1 MKIVIAPDSF
11 KESLSALEVARA
23 IEKGFKR
30 EFPDA
35 DYQIVPMA
43 DGGEG
48 TVDALVDATGGKL
61 VHLDV
66 TGPLGN
72 RVQARYGILGDN
84 GASSADKINAA
95 TAIIEMASASGL
107 HLVPQNL
114 RDPLLTS
121 SFGTGELIRD
131 ALDKGVRH
139 LILGLGGSATN
150 DGGAGML
157 QALGA
162 ELLNAQGQSLPA
174 GGEALL
180 ELAAIDLS
188 ELHPALKQTRID
200 VACDVDNPLCGI
212 RGASHIFGPQK
223 GATQEMVHLLDKALG
238 QFAHVVCHQWPDKAP
253 MALLPGTG
261 AAGGMGYAMVALL
274 DASLTPGV
282 ELVITALD
290 LDAAITGAN
299 LVITGEGRID
309 GQTVYGKTP
318 MGVLNTA
325 KRHNVP
331 CIALAGCL
339 GQEADAIKAHGMKAI
354 FPIVP
359 ASVTLEQAL
368 ATGAANLERTAA
380 NVAGMMRLAQS

>member
-35 DYQIVPMA
+35 QYHIVPMA

-48 TVDALVDATGGKL
+48 TVDALVDATGGQL
-61 VHLDV
+61 VQVDV

-72 RVQARYGILGDN
+72 GVNARYGILGDN
-84 GASSADKINAA
+84 TPSSNHSEASRS
-95 TAIIEMASASGL
+95 AIIEMASASGL

-114 RDPLLTS
+114 RDPLLTT
-121 SFGTGELIRD
+121 SFGTGELIAH
-131 ALDKGVRH
+131 ALDQGVRH

-162 ELLNAQGQSLPA
+162 KLLNARGQSLPH

-188 ELHPALKQTRID
+188 GLHPALSQTRID

-223 GATQEMVHLLDKALG
+223 GASPEMVQKLDKALG
-238 QFAHVVCHQWPDKAP
+238 QFAHVVSHHSPDKAHMP
-253 MALLPGTG
+253 LLPGTG

-274 DASLTPGV
+274 GASLTPGV
-282 ELVITALD
+282 ELVIKALD
-290 LDAAITGAN
+290 LDSVIAGAD

-318 MGVLNTA
+318 MGVLSTA
-325 KRHNVP
+325 NRHNVP

-354 FPIVP
+354 FPILP
-359 ASVTLEQAL
+359 ASVSLEQAL
-368 ATGAANLERTAA
+368 ATGAANLERTAT
-380 NVAGMMRLAQS
+380 NVAGIIRLVQS